1 MTPSNCLYSSQST
14 PSVHMCM
21 DLILFSMLKTWK
33 LSMKGETTGSYLE
46 SRTPSWAGLWAL
58 SYMPSIWK

>member
-33 LSMKGETTGSYLE
+33 LSMKGETEQALIL
-46 SRTPSWAGLWAL
+46 RAGLHL
-58 SYMPSIWK
+58 GPDCGL